1 MKLPICMI
9 SVGIGLGYAD
19 AGPTHYANEDFAC
32 FRAVVGSS
40 VYTPSDNTTT
50 RFIADEMLS
59 KTSFSYVRLDRDQCR
74 ELNPSLTKQDK
85 MVLKFLETQ
94 EIKIAILSHGKI
106 FHNCMNIYEK
116 NKDKYVLINLLGQNH
131 FLRKL

>member
-50 RFIADEMLS
+50 RLNS
-59 KTSFSYVRLDRDQCR
+59 RLNA
-74 ELNPSLTKQDK
+74 E
-85 MVLKFLETQ
+85 
-94 EIKIAILSHGKI
+94 
-106 FHNCMNIYEK
+106 
-116 NKDKYVLINLLGQNH
+116 
-131 FLRKL
+131 